1 MSRLAVNGAAPVW
14 SAAWPKWPI
23 YGERELVLLRE
34 VLESGHWAYDGPVE
48 ARFQEA
54 FCALHTV
61 QHGLTVANG
70 TIALQ
75 LALEALDIGY
85 GDEVIVPA
93 NTWQATAAACLD
105 VNATPILVD
114 IEPETYCLDP
124 DKAEAAITPRT
135 RAIIPVHL
143 FNSLADMDRILD
155 LAQRHNLA
163 VIEDCAHNH
172 GSQWR
177 GRGVGSLGDIGCFSF
192 QSSKSLN
199 AGEGGFVMTNSD
211 RLYERLY
218 SLRNCG
224 RMRPQADPTAFE
236 AVQSGNYRMSDWQA
250 AILYA
255 QLERFPEQLATREA
269 NLAFLN
275 EQLAQIPGIQPLV
288 RRPQVTRQGMYGY
301 VVRYDPEAFDEV
313 PVTAF
318 RKALA
323 AELNTKVGGIYDP
336 LPHSPLYQPQ
346 TKRRHHLSDEY
357 WQAINPARFDTPVA
371 ERAFSQESVLFS
383 HPHLL
388 AGPEPM
394 QAIVDGVQ
402 KLYEARAELAAWA
415 LTEHGPDPIKTNT
428 HYGARA

>member
-1 MSRLAVNGAAPVW
+1 M
-14 SAAWPKWPI
+14 
-23 YGERELVLLRE
+23 LLRQ

-48 ARFQEA
+48 ARFQQA
-54 FCALHTV
+54 FCDLHTV
-61 QHGLTVANG
+61 KHGLTVMNG

-75 LALEALDIGY
+75 LALEALGIGY

-114 IEPETYCLDP
+114 IEPDTYCLDP
-124 DKAEAAITPRT
+124 DKAAAAITSRT

-143 FNSLADMDRILD
+143 FNSIADMDRILD
-155 LAQRHNLA
+155 LAQRHNLH

-172 GSQWR
+172 GSLWR

-224 RMRPQADPTAFE
+224 RQRPGADPANFE
-236 AVQSGNYRMSDWQA
+236 PVQSGNYRMSEWQS
-250 AILYA
+250 AILTA

-269 NLAFLN
+269 NLTFLN
-275 EQLAQIPGIQPLV
+275 AQLAQLPGIKPLL

-301 VVRYDPEAFDEV
+301 VLRYDPEAFNEV
-313 PVTAF
+313 PVAAF
-318 RKALA
+318 RKALG
-323 AELNTKVGGIYDP
+323 AELNTNVGGLYFP
-336 LPHSPLYQPQ
+336 LTHSPLYQPQ
-346 TKRRHHLSDEY
+346 TKPRHHLNEEY
-357 WQAINPARFDTPVA
+357 WQAIDPTRFDTPVA
-371 ERAFSQESVLFS
+371 ERAFTTESVLFS

-388 AGPEPM
+388 ASQEAI
-394 QAIVDGVQ
+394 QAIVHGIS
-402 KLYEARAELAAWA
+402 KLHEHRDELAAWA
-415 LTEHGPDPIKTNT
+415 LAEQVTDPIQRDQ
-428 HYGARA
+428 HRGARL